1 MIKYLPLSFIIF
13 WSSAFVSGQF
23 IVQSASPFASLAFRF
38 MIVAIGFL
46 IFSYYFK
53 EKIFINL
60 KLIIQAA
67 ITGIL
72 FHGFYLGGVFFS
84 YSVGLTAT
92 LSALIVGLQPVLT
105 NILSGPILKERV
117 TIIQWFG
124 IILGF
129 IGTIMVVG
137 LDIGKSIPILG
148 IISSIVALLGA
159 TIATIWQKKFT
170 SNLTLSV
177 NNFYQALAAGIFLLI
192 ISLLFEIP
200 FINFDNRFV
209 LSMGWQIIM
218 VSFGAYA
225 ILMYLLKVGTASK
238 TSSLFFLVP
247 PTTAIMAWFVLDE
260 KLFIIDIIGL
270 LICTFGVYIATRTNV
285 SK

>member
-23 IVQSASPFASLAFRF
+23 IVQSASPFASLSFRF

-129 IGTIMVVG
+129 IGTIMVIG
-137 LDIGKSIPILG
+137 LDIGKSIPTLG

-225 ILMYLLKVGTASK
+225 ILMYLLKIGTASK